1 MITRLHKYW
10 IWLILSLPA
19 GVMLWRYATDAITYG
34 QVVHESGQWSA
45 AALVLALAVTPLRA
59 LLGNVG
65 LVRWLLRQRRALGVA
80 SFAYAALHTLVYL
93 ERKAELARIVK
104 EAQNPDLIA
113 GWLALII
120 FVPLA
125 ITSNNLSV
133 RRLGKNWKRLH
144 RSAYLATALLFV
156 HWLLATVN
164 TLAAWLT
171 LALIIIL
178 ETLRIARRKKV

>member
-1 MITRLHKYW
+1 MIARLHKYW

-19 GVMLWRYATDAITYG
+19 AIMLLRYAGDIITYG
-34 QVVHESGQWSA
+34 QFIHQSGQWSA
-45 AALVLALAVTPLRA
+45 AALVVALAVTPLRS
-59 LLGNVG
+59 LFGNRAP
-65 LVRWLLRQRRALGVA
+65 VRWLLRQRRALGVA
-80 SFAYAALHTLVYL
+80 SFAYAAMHTLVYL
-93 ERKAELARIVK
+93 ERKAEWTRIIK

-125 ITSNNLSV
+125 ITSNNASV

-144 RSAYLATALLFV
+144 RSVYLATALLFV

-171 LALIIIL
+171 LTLVVAL
-178 ETLRIARRKKV
+178 EALRLLRRK